1 MLHVVDESFGEPWP
15 LSVIVAGIALLN
27 SVHVEVEEACGVEDL
42 SGFIGFVDLEG
53 IGTGLGEGSI
63 YNFNFNF
70 LFVVIF
76 AFILILVF
84 TVTVTLIVT
93 LIFVPILVLVPN

>member
-1 MLHVVDESFGEPWP
+1 MHVVDESFGEPWR

-27 SVHVEVEEACGVEDL
+27 SVHVEVEEACRVEDL

-53 IGTGLGEGSI
+53 IGAGFGEGSI

-70 LFVVIF
+70 LFIVIF
-76 AFILILVF
+76 AFILILIF
-84 TVTVTLIVT
+84 TVTVA
-93 LIFVPILVLVPN
+93 LIFIPILVLVPN